1 MDEVDEMK
9 PPKVCH
15 QLCFS
20 SVGEQKQQPE
30 RLNEESMAE
39 DDDATAWVS
48 GNETPDRIAGS
59 IEERVKG
66 FGSGT
71 VDVGKIL
78 PLPISEDV
86 RVTVCFAGIS
96 KERRLKK
103 GELLDRP
110 LFDGNVRKA
119 AAQGLGC
126 LLGPQKRRDNDK
138 CGLAAD
144 PVDEFLRLL
153 TAELS

>member
-30 RLNEESMAE
+30 GLYEKSMAE

-48 GNETPDRIAGS
+48 GDETPDRIAGS
-59 IEERVKG
+59 IEEHVKG
-66 FGSGT
+66 FRPWT
-71 VDVGKIL
+71 VDVGRIL
-78 PLPISEDV
+78 PLPISGDV
-86 RVTVCFAGIS
+86 RVTVCFTGVS

-103 GELLDRP
+103 GELLDGP

-119 AAQGLGC
+119 TAQGLGC
-126 LLGPQKRRDNDK
+126 LLRAQKGRDNDK
-138 CGLAAD
+138 CGLASD
-144 PVDEFLRLL
+144 PVDEFL
-153 TAELS
+153 